1 MSVYAKFKSKIKS
14 ARNMD
19 ELQEIYIEAAEYVEN
34 DNLYDKIL
42 KECVSREKQL
52 KR

>member
-1 MSVYAKFKSKIKS
+1 MSTFAKFKSKIKS
-14 ARNMD
+14 VHNIE
-19 ELQEIYIEAAEYVEN
+19 ELQKIYIEAAEYVEN

-52 KR
+52 SK